1 MGAKWAP
8 CQKKWYIS
16 KEMALTPSKDVM
28 KILDTWYEGPPIE
41 TDRVQ
46 QIIINE
52 TKLIYNKV
60 QHLLMLMGTLH
71 EEKGHD

>member
-1 MGAKWAP
+1 
-8 CQKKWYIS
+8 
-16 KEMALTPSKDVM
+16 MALTPSKDVM

-60 QHLLMLMGTLH
+60 QQHDSMLFSVTIDEFLLSSLCVWWVAGLARFL
-71 EEKGHD
+71 G